1 MSYVVFLLVLAGS
14 WLVGVF
20 GWAQIIGG
28 FQNLKT
34 RGPKMFITII
44 IWLAILGLS
53 FWLVIRFLPSD
64 IWAWV
69 IGMIISFLQVLR
81 QGKIE

>member
-20 GWAQIIGG
+20 GWAQIIGS